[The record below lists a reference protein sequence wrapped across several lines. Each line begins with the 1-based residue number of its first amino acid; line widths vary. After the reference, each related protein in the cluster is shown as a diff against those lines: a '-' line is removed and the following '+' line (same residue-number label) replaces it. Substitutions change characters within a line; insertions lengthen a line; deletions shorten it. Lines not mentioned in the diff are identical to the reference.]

1 MRGVEYM
8 CIACV
13 FLLLITATSG
23 QKDCGDR
30 NLFARFRV
38 QSHIPASIVITL
50 TLPTA
55 CVKDAMPGRYRI
67 LYGMNNGVL
76 NMITHTYSSQ
86 NDTII
91 LSDLIPNRKYMV
103 LVIAVYDDG
112 EKHFSCT
119 KFIRSGAN
127 STSVGDHDK
136 ANIAPIAAGIS
147 ASGIIVAVVIT
158 VIIILLWL
166 IKRRR
171 KLMNKHKGSHCVS
184 VVSTIGNEYRLRKKL
199 YSCPGYLQIFH
210 DPKPVDY
217 EVPVDSVNIAPN
229 ARTDPAHLEYLAGSE
244 ERPSVTDKDVMMMKS
259 EPIQLS
265 SANMTTMT
273 TSKLDAHKSAQVKK
287 KKLVKPYAVV
297 DVTDI
302 VTKAGLD
309 DTATKHKSKHHK
321 NKHVPSNREA
331 LSHSF
336 GSCTDNNNVTQVE
349 LNGRFYTVPLYV
361 NLHVPITINPSYRT
375 AQ

>member
-1 MRGVEYM
+1 MRGVKYM

-13 FLLLITATSG
+13 FLLLIATTSG
-23 QKDCGDR
+23 QKSCGGR
-30 NLFARFRV
+30 NLFTRFRV

-50 TLPTA
+50 RLPTA
-55 CVKDAMPGRYRI
+55 CVMDAMPRQYRI

-76 NMITHTYSSQ
+76 NTITHTYSSQ
-86 NDTII
+86 NETIT
-91 LSDLIPNRKYMV
+91 LSDLIPNRKYVV
-103 LVIAVYDDG
+103 LIIAVYSDG
-112 EKHFSCT
+112 EERFSCT

-147 ASGIIVAVVIT
+147 ASGIIVAVVVT
-158 VIIILLWL
+158 VIIISLWL
-166 IKRRR
+166 IKRR
-171 KLMNKHKGSHCVS
+171 KLINQNKGSHYVS

-199 YSCPGYLQIFH
+199 YSHPGYLQIFH

-217 EVPVDSVNIAPN
+217 EVPVGSVNIAPN
-229 ARTDPAHLEYLAGSE
+229 ARTDPASLEYLAGSE
-244 ERPSVTDKDVMMMKS
+244 ERPSITDKDVMMMKS
-259 EPIQLS
+259 EPIQLL

-302 VTKAGLD
+302 ATKAGLD

-336 GSCTDNNNVTQVE
+336 GSCTDNSIITQVE
-349 LNGRFYTVPLYV
+349 LNGRFYTVPVYV
-361 NLHVPITINPSYRT
+361 NLHVPMTINPSYNK
-375 AQ
+375 